1 MAEATALVWIR
12 GPGSGC
18 KAVRCGSAR
27 GSIWNFLHRYFQDQV
42 VPVEYFFVKCN
53 GALVD
58 INDAVQDGAVYS
70 LEPRLCGGKGGFGS
84 MLRALG
90 AQIEKTTNREACRDL
105 SGRRLRDV
113 NHEKAMAEWVKQ
125 QAEREAEKEQRRL
138 ERLQRKLVEP
148 KHCFSSPDYQQQC
161 HEMAERL
168 EDSVLKGM
176 QAASSKMVSAEICEK
191 RKRPNKSTTSREAS
205 AQKKKCF
212 WLGVDGL
219 ENVEGASSE
228 SSDDDGDGAPGTSGM
243 SCQAPQIGR
252 GGGVVAA
259 EFPSG
264 CQRPGVL
271 SLDPGSLEQLQ
282 KNSISDSEEDTSG
295 DSCATLGE
303 TSPEEQAKRKVA
315 GHTTVIQGDYEDTS
329 GDSCA
334 TLGETS
340 PEEQAKRKVAGHTTV
355 IQGDEEAESE
365 EPREKEAAGV
375 RLPEEAKT
383 EERTDGERAAVV
395 ASGHKNEGLP
405 CARLEEGQP
414 GHTGIGQRAVDLLAF
429 DSVAEFE
436 LLGLDQL
443 KSELTALGLK
453 CGGTL
458 QERAARL
465 FSVRGLAREQI
476 DPALFAKPLKGKK
489 K

>member
-1 MAEATALVWIR
+1 MAESAALVWIR

-18 KAVRCGSAR
+18 KAVRCASAR
-27 GSIWNFLHRYFQDQV
+27 CSVWDFIHRYCQDQD

-53 GALVD
+53 GAL
-58 INDAVQDGAVYS
+58 INTSDAVQHGAVYS
-70 LEPRLCGGKGGFGS
+70 LEPRLFGGKGGFGS

-125 QAEREAEKEQRRL
+125 QAEREAEKEQKRL
-138 ERLQRKLVEP
+138 ERLQRKLAEP

-176 QAASSKMVSAEICEK
+176 QAASSKMVSAEISER
-191 RKRPNKSTTSREAS
+191 RKRPNKSRTSGGAS
-205 AQKKKCF
+205 AEKRKCF
-212 WLGVDGL
+212 WLGMDGL
-219 ENVEGASSE
+219 ASAEGSSSE
-228 SSDDDGDGAPGTSGM
+228 SSDDDSDPAPSTSGTC
-243 SCQAPQIGR
+243 CQSPRNGSD
-252 GGGVVAA
+252 GVEMAA
-259 EFPSG
+259 EFPIG
-264 CQRPGVL
+264 CHRPEVL
-271 SLDPGSLEQLQ
+271 SADSGSPEKLQ
-282 KNSISDSEEDTSG
+282 KNSVIDSGKDTSK
-295 DSCATLGE
+295 DSRAKLEE
-303 TSPEEQAKRKVA
+303 TWTEEQTERKMP
-315 GHTTVIQGDYEDTS
+315 I
-329 GDSCA
+329 
-334 TLGETS
+334 ET
-340 PEEQAKRKVAGHTTV
+340 EEAQENK
-355 IQGDEEAESE
+355 EAESKAARAGPNGE
-365 EPREKEAAGV
+365 EETKEM
-375 RLPEEAKT
+375 
-383 EERTDGERAAVV
+383 TDGERAAKV
-395 ASGHKNEGLP
+395 ARGQDRENIPVAK
-405 CARLEEGQP
+405 LEESESGDTVS
-414 GHTGIGQRAVDLLAF
+414 HFRHIGQGTVDLLAF
-429 DSVAEFE
+429 SSAAELE

-443 KSELTALGLK
+443 KSELMALGLK